1 VSGNRKA
8 PSPAPLIAAVPKTTP
23 FVAPEVLGRRY
34 GHARMLRLGANES
47 AFGPSPRAIAAM
59 RAEAEH
65 NSWYGDPESYE
76 LRVAL
81 ARRLG
86 CTPEHLTVGSGIDD
100 LHSLVVRTFC
110 APGTVALETEGT
122 YATFAYHVAA
132 NGVHLRT
139 VPYRADGS
147 NDIEQLIHVARR
159 ERPKMIYLAN
169 PDNPS
174 GTFAEPDAVAALR
187 DALLPDQ
194 VLVLDEAYADFVPP
208 PRLMTPLVDPQVVRL
223 RTFSKAYGLAG
234 ARIGYA
240 ICDPAI
246 IQTFQKIRQH
256 FGVNRNGQIAAL
268 ASLDDDDFIRGVVA
282 EVERGREEYH
292 ALAARHGSR
301 SVPSLTNFVCI
312 EIGTKDEANA
322 VLEELLR
329 RGVFLRK
336 PSAPPLDGYVRVTVG
351 TADERRR
358 FAEIFSEAIAEM
370 RTSLNKARV

>member
-1 VSGNRKA
+1 
-8 PSPAPLIAAVPKTTP
+8 
-23 FVAPEVLGRRY
+23 
-34 GHARMLRLGANES
+34 MLRLGANES

-59 RAEAEH
+59 RAEAAH

-86 CTPEHLTVGSGIDD
+86 CTPEHLTIGSGIDD

-110 APGTVALETEGT
+110 AAGTVALETEGT

-132 NGVHLRT
+132 NGVQLRT

-147 NDIEQLIHVARR
+147 NDIEQLIDVARR

-174 GTFAEPDAVAALR
+174 GTFAEPEPVAALR
-187 DALLPDQ
+187 EALSPDQ
-194 VLVLDEAYADFVPP
+194 VLVLDEAYVDFVPP
-208 PRLMTPLVDPQVVRL
+208 QRLMTPLVDPQVVRL

-234 ARIGYA
+234 ARVGYA
-240 ICDPAI
+240 ICDPAV
-246 IQTFQKIRQH
+246 IQTFQNIRQH
-256 FGVNRNGQIAAL
+256 FGVNRNGQVAAL

-282 EVERGREEYH
+282 EVERGREEYY
-292 ALAARHGSR
+292 ALAARHGLR
-301 SVPSLTNFVCI
+301 SVKSLTNFVCI
-312 EIGTKDEANA
+312 EIGTKNEANA
-322 VLEELLR
+322 FLEELLR

-358 FAEIFSEAIAEM
+358 FAEIFAEALSSMPSA
-370 RTSLNKARV
+370 ARV